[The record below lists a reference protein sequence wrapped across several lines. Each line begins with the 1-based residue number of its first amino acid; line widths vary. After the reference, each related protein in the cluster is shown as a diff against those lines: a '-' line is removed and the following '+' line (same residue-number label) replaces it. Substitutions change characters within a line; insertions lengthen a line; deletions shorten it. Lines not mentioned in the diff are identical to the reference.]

1 MCTCFHS
8 LRILQILNQDGL
20 SVKIEKKV
28 SVPKLRK
35 TFIVSIRNNKVLADF
50 SRVQCG
56 KIVFKVSRVLIRHFH
71 NHAQYRVR
79 FCWRSTTEPLFK
91 LSCDFLKFYRLFF
104 WGKIMELF
112 IFFTKSTVF
121 TNRSGSPTETTLILF
136 CA

>member
-28 SVPKLRK
+28 SVPKFRK

-56 KIVFKVSRVLIRHFH
+56 KIVFKVSRVLVRHFH
-71 NHAQYRVR
+71 NHAQYRAR
-79 FCWRSTTEPLFK
+79 FCWKSTKEPVFK
-91 LSCDFLKFYRLFF
+91 LSCDFLKFYRLSFLGENYGAF
-104 WGKIMELF
+104 YLF
-112 IFFTKSTVF
+112 HQIYRVYKSF
-121 TNRSGSPTETTLILF
+121 GLAN
-136 CA
+136 